1 MIVLFKARL
10 LAFRGHLL
18 IMLFYWLV
26 LTVTATVQAQRI
38 TGEQKNDSCVCEL
51 SSSLWAFPTV
61 KFEGVA
67 KQVQT
72 CENNLIEFHK
82 KVKDRNVQLPK
93 MERTLKDITARL
105 KPFEYL
111 NTNGLYNALHLR
123 QLMEELDEIYYTAN
137 DAHKKNPSKATNDLL
152 KELTRAKKDIQNM
165 YKSNIFNLE
174 TMKTRLRD
182 LNNRA
187 QTCKTIPEDFRSTCH
202 QRIMSNISS
211 PVVTKLNSISS
222 SYISGAWGR
231 DAKQN
236 SKERYWEH
244 CLVSG
249 NKHGNTIRMYNS
261 YEDFMATKNYKDEYI
276 ASSYSHNN
284 AVQGSGTI
292 LYDNT
297 VFYQCYN
304 TPEICSFNI
313 TTKATKRVKLDDA
326 GIDNKFPF
334 CYYSCRDW
342 TDIDLEADQ
351 DAVWVIYATEE
362 NHGNIVV
369 SRLDPLEL
377 NITHTWKT
385 HLFKRSVTST
395 FMVCGVLYATR
406 FVNTYQEEVFYAFDT
421 TTGQEINTLSLPFE
435 KVSAGI
441 ANLNYN
447 PVDRRLYMYN
457 DGYLLA
463 YNTFN

>member
-1 MIVLFKARL
+1 MFVYL
-10 LAFRGHLL
+10 LL
-18 IMLFYWLV
+18 
-26 LTVTATVQAQRI
+26 LTVIATVEAQRVP
-38 TGEQKNDSCVCEL
+38 GLQKTDSCLCKIN
-51 SSSLWAFPTV
+51 SSIWTFPAVQFVEVT
-61 KFEGVA
+61 KE
-67 KQVQT
+67 VQT
-72 CENNLIEFHK
+72 CEENLNEFEEK
-82 KVKDRNVQLPK
+82 LRNTDVELPS
-93 MERTLKDITARL
+93 MGATLQNITARL
-105 KPFEYL
+105 EVFNYL
-111 NTNGLYNALHLR
+111 HTSGLYNALHLR
-123 QLMEELDEIYYTAN
+123 QLNQELEEIHQIVNEAHLQNPNNETHNLLSELKKAKN
-137 DAHKKNPSKATNDLL
+137 DV
-152 KELTRAKKDIQNM
+152 RRM
-165 YKSNIFNLE
+165 YKDDFFNLE
-174 TMKTRLRD
+174 TMKKRLQD

-187 QTCKTIPEDFRSTCH
+187 QTCKTIPNDFRSTCH
-202 QRIMSNISS
+202 QRIMTRISS
-211 PVVTKLNSISS
+211 PRVTKLNSISK

-231 DAKQN
+231 DALLTN
-236 SKERYWEH
+236 NRYWEH

-249 NKHGNTIRMYNS
+249 NKHGNTIRVYNS
-261 YEDFMATKNYKDEYI
+261 HEDFMASKNYKDEQI
-276 ASSYSHNN
+276 APSYSDKN

-297 VFYQCYN
+297 VFYQCYE
-304 TPEICSFNI
+304 TAEICSFNI
-313 TTKATKRVKLDDA
+313 TSQSTERVKLDGA

-334 CYYSCRDW
+334 CYFSCRDW

-406 FVNTYQEEVFYAFDT
+406 YVSNYQEEVFYAFDT

-441 ANLNYN
+441 ANLNGF
-447 PVDRRLYMYN
+447 RQLYI
-457 DGYLLA
+457 
-463 YNTFN
+463 